1 MTTREPSEFTPMP
14 PPTSEVPEAEAA
26 PEREVVVP
34 HPNVAGGL
42 DNIPEDMLPGDEQ
55 VQDELDHAGM
65 DEVLPGED
73 RAPGEPIPEE
83 WKHKH

>member
-1 MTTREPSEFTPMP
+1 MTTRGPNDFTPTP
-14 PPTSEVPEAEAA
+14 PPTSDLPEAEPA
-26 PEREVVVP
+26 PERDAVVP

-42 DNIPEDMLPGDEQ
+42 DNIPEEILPTDER

-73 RAPGEPIPEE
+73 RAPGEPLPEE
-83 WKHKH
+83 RKHQH